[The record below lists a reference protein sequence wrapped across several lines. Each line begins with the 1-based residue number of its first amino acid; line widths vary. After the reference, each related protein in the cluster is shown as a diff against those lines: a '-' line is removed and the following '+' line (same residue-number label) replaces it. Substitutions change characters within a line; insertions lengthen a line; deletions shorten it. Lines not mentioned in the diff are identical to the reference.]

1 MRQPEHVTSED
12 GRSIQLS
19 VHEIA
24 QTWIGRGFCPEC
36 IVRQIV
42 IGASAVAQDARNW
55 SADAV
60 HEIVEDAF
68 SDDPA
73 RHVGRHGQN

>member
-1 MRQPEHVTSED
+1 MRHTEHVTSED
-12 GRSIQLS
+12 GRTIQLS

-24 QTWIGRGFCPEC
+24 QTWIERGFCASC
-36 IVRQIV
+36 IIRQII

-60 HEIVEDAF
+60 HEIVEGAF
-68 SDDPA
+68 SADA
-73 RHVGRHGQN
+73 NHVRYGEH